1 MPENRSAEHHRERLI
16 DALREEIDAI
26 IGGELT
32 DPRIGLCHV
41 SEVVL
46 APGGKSARVLVEV
59 EGDDEQADRT
69 IEGLTAA
76 RGFIRT
82 EVRDRLGKKHVP
94 ELAFHADRSQR
105 VRGRIEEL
113 LGRVEKR
120 QKKGRK
126 AKREN

>member
-1 MPENRSAEHHRERLI
+1 MPENRNAEHHRERLI

-32 DPRIGLCHV
+32 DPRIGLAHV

-46 APGGKSARVLVEV
+46 APGGKSARILVEV
-59 EGDDEQADRT
+59 DGTDDEAERT
-69 IEGLTAA
+69 MEGLSAA

-94 ELAFHADRSQR
+94 ELTFHIDRSTRASER
-105 VRGRIEEL
+105 VEEL

-120 QKKGRK
+120 SKKKQG
-126 AKREN
+126 

>member
-1 MPENRSAEHHRERLI
+1 MPENRNAEHHRERLV

-32 DPRIGLCHV
+32 DPRIGLAHV

-46 APGGKSARVLVEV
+46 APGGKSARILVEV
-59 EGDDEQADRT
+59 DGTDDETTRT
-69 IEGLTAA
+69 MEGLTAA

-82 EVRDRLGKKHVP
+82 EVRDRLGKRHVP
-94 ELAFHADRSQR
+94 ELTFHLDRSTRASQR
-105 VRGRIEEL
+105 VDEL

-120 QKKGRK
+120 AKKKQG
-126 AKREN
+126 

>member
-41 SEVVL
+41 TEVVL
-46 APGGKSARVLVEV
+46 APGGKSARILVDV
-59 EGDDEQADRT
+59 DGDDDIAEAT
-69 IEGLTAA
+69 MEALAAA
-76 RGFIRT
+76 RSFVRT

-94 ELAFHADRSQR
+94 ELTFHLDRSQR
-105 VRGRIEEL
+105 VRERIDEL
-113 LGRVEKR
+113 LGRVQKR
-120 QKKGRK
+120 ANKGKGRTP
-126 AKREN
+126 

>member
-41 SEVVL
+41 TEVVL
-46 APGGKSARVLVEV
+46 APGGKSARILVDV
-59 EGDDEQADRT
+59 DGDDDVAEATMD
-69 IEGLTAA
+69 GLAAA
-76 RGFIRT
+76 RSFVRT

-94 ELAFHADRSQR
+94 ELTFHLDRSQR
-105 VRGRIEEL
+105 VRARIDEL
-113 LGRVEKR
+113 LGRVQKR
-120 QKKGRK
+120 ATKGKGGSQQR
-126 AKREN
+126 

>member
-1 MPENRSAEHHRERLI
+1 MPENRIAEHHRERLI

-32 DPRIGLCHV
+32 DPRIGLAHV

-46 APGGKSARVLVEV
+46 APGGKSARILVEV
-59 EGDDEQADRT
+59 DGTDDEAVRT
-69 IEGLTAA
+69 MEGLSAA

-94 ELAFHADRSQR
+94 ELTFHLDRSTRASQR
-105 VRGRIEEL
+105 VDEL

-120 QKKGRK
+120 AKKKQG
-126 AKREN
+126 

>member
-1 MPENRSAEHHRERLI
+1 MPENRNAEHHRERLI

-32 DPRIGLCHV
+32 DPRIGLAHV

-46 APGGKSARVLVEV
+46 APGGKSARILVEV
-59 EGDDEQADRT
+59 DGTDDEAERT
-69 IEGLTAA
+69 MEGLSAA

-94 ELAFHADRSQR
+94 ELTFHLDRSTRASER
-105 VRGRIEEL
+105 VEEL

-120 QKKGRK
+120 SKKKQG
-126 AKREN
+126 

>member
-1 MPENRSAEHHRERLI
+1 MPENRSAEHHRERLV

-32 DPRIGLCHV
+32 DPRIGLAHV

-46 APGGKSARVLVEV
+46 APGGKAARILVEV
-59 EGDDEQADRT
+59 DGNDEEAERT

-82 EVRDRLGKKHVP
+82 EVRDRLGKRHVP
-94 ELAFHADRSQR
+94 ELTFHLDRSRR
-105 VRGRIEEL
+105 VTGRIEEL

-120 QKKGRK
+120 AKKK
-126 AKREN
+126 

>member
-32 DPRIGLCHV
+32 DPRIGLAHV

-46 APGGKSARVLVEV
+46 APGGKAARILVEV
-59 EGDDEQADRT
+59 DGNDEEAERT

-82 EVRDRLGKKHVP
+82 EVRDRLGKRHVP
-94 ELAFHADRSQR
+94 ELTFHLDRSRR
-105 VRGRIEEL
+105 VTGRIEEL

-120 QKKGRK
+120 AKKKQG
-126 AKREN
+126 

>member
-1 MPENRSAEHHRERLI
+1 MPENRNAEHHRERLV

-32 DPRIGLCHV
+32 DPRIGLAHV

-46 APGGKSARVLVEV
+46 AQGGKSARILVEV
-59 EGDDEQADRT
+59 DGTDDEAART
-69 IEGLTAA
+69 MEGLTAA

-82 EVRDRLGKKHVP
+82 EVRDRLGKRHVP
-94 ELAFHADRSQR
+94 ELTFHLDRSTRASQR
-105 VRGRIEEL
+105 VDEL

-120 QKKGRK
+120 AKKKQG
-126 AKREN
+126 

>member
-1 MPENRSAEHHRERLI
+1 MPENRSAEHHRERLV

-32 DPRIGLCHV
+32 DPRIGLAHV

-46 APGGKSARVLVEV
+46 APGGKAARILVEV
-59 EGDDEQADRT
+59 DGNDEEAERT

-82 EVRDRLGKKHVP
+82 EVRDRLGKRHVP
-94 ELAFHADRSQR
+94 ELTFHLDRSRR
-105 VRGRIEEL
+105 VTGRIEEL

-120 QKKGRK
+120 AKKKQG
-126 AKREN
+126 